1 MKQQFFC
8 SEVSNQ
14 VGEDLIG
21 SATPCQ
27 TYVLVE
33 CPPPWKSD
41 AFESKGI
48 PANLRS
54 LVDSVKQARS
64 PIRFLLIHRK
74 QDTSLSSDA
83 VQAGDS
89 VQPDNR
95 THVLI
100 YQQSAD
106 KFCPG
111 YQRWEWQVDCI
122 EAVAP
127 LVQSYLTGQSVIDG
141 ACCSQRRDLLVC
153 VHGSHDKCC
162 AKYGFPFYRA
172 AIDTL
177 EQIGNHQVRLW
188 QTSHFGG
195 HRFAPTLIDLP
206 SGRYYGRL
214 DQGALRSILT
224 HSGDLRCFSDN
235 YRGWGILPNWLQ
247 PVEKELIQCYGWQW
261 LDNRIA
267 YQILRQSINQTWI
280 QVRLVV
286 VRPNG
291 SMDAYDAEVV
301 KDCKRTV
308 CLRTSCGSSQES
320 ELIKYRVE
328 SLSRKHSQSM
338 RSSLLVDAKASI

>member
-8 SEVSNQ
+8 SVVSNQ

-54 LVDSVKQARS
+54 LIDSVKQSRLS
-64 PIRFLLIHRK
+64 IRFLLIHQK
-74 QDTSLSSDA
+74 PDASLSGGA
-83 VQAGDS
+83 VEPFD
-89 VQPDNR
+89 R

-100 YQQSAD
+100 YHQSTD
-106 KFCPG
+106 KFCQG
-111 YQRWEWQVDCI
+111 YQRWEWRVDHI

-127 LVQSYLTGQSVIDG
+127 LVQSYLAGQPVGSE
-141 ACCSQRRDLLVC
+141 ACYSPIRDLLIC

-177 EQIGNHQVRLW
+177 EQLGNQPIRLW

-195 HRFAPTLIDLP
+195 HRFAPTLIDFP

-214 DQGALRSILT
+214 DQAALRSILT
-224 HSGDLRCFSDN
+224 HSGDLRCFKDS
-235 YRGWGILPNWLQ
+235 YRGWGILPSWLQ

-261 LDNRIA
+261 LNNRIA
-267 YQILRQSINQTWI
+267 YQVLRQSINQTWI
-280 QVRLVV
+280 QARLVA

-291 SMDAYDAEVV
+291 SIDAYDAEVV

-308 CLRTSCGSSQES
+308 CLKTSCGSLQES
-320 ELIKYRVE
+320 ELVKYRVE
-328 SLSRKHSQSM
+328 SLSRLNSQPM
-338 RSSLLVDAKASI
+338 QPSLFMDARAST